1 MDLSTC
7 KFFVRDVKIMKQLNV
22 YLREV
27 LIVEQKTLLIRSRIT
42 PEVFR
47 EFALF
52 DTMYRQK
59 RYRRPVLFAAILAA
73 FACICFTQ
81 HSRNDQAIL
90 LGAVLLAVGLG
101 LPAAYILFFLYSV
114 HKKSKQL
121 NLKNAPEAYTVKL
134 SPERVVVTA
143 GEQRAE
149 YAWKDILYVYRIRHS
164 TCLYVG
170 ANRAYLL
177 PVSSRRE
184 EDKRWALISERTE
197 KRKDLRK

>member
-1 MDLSTC
+1 MEP
-7 KFFVRDVKIMKQLNV
+7 NA
-22 YLREV
+22 LR
-27 LIVEQKTLLIRSRIT
+27 IQSRIT

-59 RYRRPVLFAAILAA
+59 RYRRPLLFAAILAV

-81 HSRNDQAIL
+81 QSRNGQAVL

-101 LPAAYILFFLYSV
+101 LPAAYVLFFLYSV

-121 NLKNAPEAYTVKL
+121 NLKNAPEAYAVTL
-134 SPERVVVTA
+134 SPDTVVVTA
-143 GEQRAE
+143 GDQRAE
-149 YAWKDILYVYRIRHS
+149 YAWDSIVYVYRIKHS
-164 TCLYVG
+164 TCLYVS

-177 PVSSRRE
+177 PASTPHE
-184 EDKRWALISERTE
+184 EEKRWALISKQIPPE
-197 KRKDLRK
+197 KRIDRRK

>member
-1 MDLSTC
+1 MESSA
-7 KFFVRDVKIMKQLNV
+7 
-22 YLREV
+22 LR
-27 LIVEQKTLLIRSRIT
+27 IHSRIT

-59 RYRRPVLFAAILAA
+59 RYRRPLLFAIILAG

-81 HSRNDQAIL
+81 QSRNGQAVL

-101 LPAAYILFFLYSV
+101 LPTAYVLLFLYSI

-121 NLKNAPEAYTVKL
+121 NLKNAPEAYTVTL
-134 SPERVVVTA
+134 SPKAVVVTA

-149 YAWKDILYVYRIRHS
+149 YAWDSIAYVYRIKHS
-164 TCLYVG
+164 TCLYIS

-177 PVSSRRE
+177 PVSDPPRE
-184 EDKRWALISERTE
+184 EKWWALISGQVPSE

>member
-1 MDLSTC
+1 MEE
-7 KFFVRDVKIMKQLNV
+7 KI
-22 YLREV
+22 
-27 LIVEQKTLLIRSRIT
+27 LLIQSRIT

-59 RYRRPVLFAAILAA
+59 RYRGPVLFAAILTA

-81 HSRNDQAIL
+81 QSRNDQAVL

-101 LPAAYILFFLYSV
+101 LPTAYILFFLHSV
-114 HKKSKQL
+114 HQKSKQL
-121 NLKNAPEAYTVKL
+121 DLKNAPVAYTVKL
-134 SPERVVVTA
+134 SPELVVVTA
-143 GEQRAE
+143 GKERAE
-149 YAWKDILYVYRIRHS
+149 YTWKDILYVYRIQHS

-177 PVSSRRE
+177 PLSDQRE
-184 EDKRWALISERTE
+184 EDRRWALISQRVE
-197 KRKDLRK
+197 KRKDLRR

>member
-1 MDLSTC
+1 MG
-7 KFFVRDVKIMKQLNV
+7 
-22 YLREV
+22 
-27 LIVEQKTLLIRSRIT
+27 QKPLLIQSRIT

-59 RYRRPVLFAAILAA
+59 RCRRPLLFAAILTV

-81 HSRNDQAIL
+81 QGRNNQAIL

-101 LPAAYILFFLYSV
+101 LPTAYILFFLYSV

-121 NLKNAPEAYTVKL
+121 SLKDAPAAYTVKL
-134 SPERVVVTA
+134 SPKSVVVTA

-164 TCLYVG
+164 TCLYVSV
-170 ANRAYLL
+170 NRAYLL
-177 PVSSRRE
+177 PISSQRE
-184 EDKRWALISERTE
+184 EDARWALISEQVPSE
-197 KRKDLRK
+197 KRKDMRK

>member
-1 MDLSTC
+1 M
-7 KFFVRDVKIMKQLNV
+7 
-22 YLREV
+22 
-27 LIVEQKTLLIRSRIT
+27 EQKTLLIQSRIT

-59 RYRRPVLFAAILAA
+59 RYRRPVLFAAILAV

-81 HSRNDQAIL
+81 QGRNDQAIL

-121 NLKNAPEAYTVKL
+121 NLKNAPAAYTVKL
-134 SPERVVVTA
+134 SPELVVVTA
-143 GEQRAE
+143 GKQRAE
-149 YAWKDILYVYRIRHS
+149 YEWKDILYVYRIRHS
-164 TCLYVG
+164 TCLYVS

-177 PVSSRRE
+177 PASKQRE
-184 EDKRWALISERTE
+184 EDKRWAFISEHTPAE
-197 KRKDLRK
+197 KRIDLRK

>member
-1 MDLSTC
+1 M
-7 KFFVRDVKIMKQLNV
+7 
-22 YLREV
+22 
-27 LIVEQKTLLIRSRIT
+27 EQTTLLIRSRIT

-59 RYRRPVLFAAILAA
+59 RYRRPLLFAAILAV

-81 HSRNDQAIL
+81 QSRNGQAVL

-121 NLKNAPEAYTVKL
+121 DLKNAPEAYTVTL
-134 SPERVVVTA
+134 TPELVVVTA
-143 GEQRAE
+143 GKERAE
-149 YAWKDILYVYRIRHS
+149 YTWKEILYAYRIRHS

-177 PVSSRRE
+177 PRSDRRE
-184 EDKRWALISERTE
+184 EDRRWALISRQTE
-197 KRKDLRK
+197 KRKDLRKQTGGI

>member
-1 MDLSTC
+1 ME
-7 KFFVRDVKIMKQLNV
+7 RNA
-22 YLREV
+22 
-27 LIVEQKTLLIRSRIT
+27 LLIQSRIT

-59 RYRRPVLFAAILAA
+59 RYRGPLLFAAILAV

-81 HSRNDQAIL
+81 QGRNDQAVL
-90 LGAVLLAVGLG
+90 LGGVLLAVGLG
-101 LPAAYILFFLYSV
+101 LPAAYILTFLYSV
-114 HKKSKQL
+114 FKKAKQL
-121 NLKNAPEAYTVKL
+121 KLADAPAAYTVKL
-134 SPERVVVTA
+134 SPEFVAVTA

-177 PVSSRRE
+177 PVSNQRE
-184 EDKRWALISERTE
+184 EDKRWALILERVPSE
-197 KRKDLRK
+197 KRKDLRN

>member
-1 MDLSTC
+1 MG
-7 KFFVRDVKIMKQLNV
+7 
-22 YLREV
+22 
-27 LIVEQKTLLIRSRIT
+27 QKTLLIQCGIT

-59 RYRRPVLFAAILAA
+59 RYRRPLLFAAILAV

-81 HSRNDQAIL
+81 QSRNDQAIL

-121 NLKNAPEAYTVKL
+121 DLKNAPVAYTVSL
-134 SPERVVVTA
+134 SPERVAVTA

-149 YAWKDILYVYRIRHS
+149 YSWKDILYVYRIRHS
-164 TCLYVG
+164 TCLYVSP
-170 ANRAYLL
+170 NRAYLL
-177 PVSSRRE
+177 PAADQRE
-184 EDKRWALISERTE
+184 EDKRWALISEQAERRT
-197 KRKDLRK
+197 DLRK

>member
-1 MDLSTC
+1 M
-7 KFFVRDVKIMKQLNV
+7 
-22 YLREV
+22 
-27 LIVEQKTLLIRSRIT
+27 EQTALVIRSRIT

-59 RYRRPVLFAAILAA
+59 RYRRPVLFAAILAV
-73 FACICFTQ
+73 FACVCFTQ
-81 HSRNDQAIL
+81 QGRNGQAVL

-121 NLKNAPEAYTVKL
+121 DLKNAPEAYTVKL
-134 SPERVVVTA
+134 SPELVVVTA
-143 GEQRAE
+143 GRERAE
-149 YAWKDILYVYRIRHS
+149 YTWKDILYVYRIRHS

-177 PVSSRRE
+177 PISDQRE
-184 EDKRWALISERTE
+184 EDRLWALISQRVE
-197 KRKDLRK
+197 KWKDLRR